1 MKVDDHFYDDLELFI
16 SYRAVIITCNLQQI
30 KTCGMVRDLEGIREL
45 YYRIVSAEDVLKA
58 MTHR

>member
-16 SYRAVIITCNLQQI
+16 SYRAAIITCNLQQI

-45 YYRIVSAEDVLKA
+45 YYQSKN
-58 MTHR
+58 